1 MTEESNGDVGHRI
14 PLSRQRVVLTAVA
27 VADEVGV
34 EALTMRKVADR
45 LGVEAMSLYHHLSG
59 KSAMLDGMVDAVF
72 AEIDLPDPNAGWRA
86 GLRQRAE
93 SVRAALL
100 RHPWA
105 VGLVESRAHPGP
117 ATLRHH
123 DSAIGVLREAGF
135 SMPMTAHAVSVL
147 DSYIYGFVLQ
157 EINLPF
163 NSSGDIETVA
173 NDIRNA
179 MPVDEYPHLSAFITE
194 HALQPGYAYAD
205 EFTYGLDL
213 ILDGLTARMTHLA
226 SPDSR

>member
-1 MTEESNGDVGHRI
+1 MTDETNADAGHRI
-14 PLSRQRVVLTAVA
+14 PLTRQRVVLTAVA

-45 LGVEAMSLYHHLSG
+45 LDVEAMSLYHHVGG
-59 KSAMLDGMVDAVF
+59 KAAMLDGMVDAVF
-72 AEIDLPDPNAGWRA
+72 AEIDLPASAAGWRA

-123 DSAIGVLREAGF
+123 DSAIGLLREAGF
-135 SMPMTAHAVSVL
+135 SLTMTAHAVSVL
-147 DSYIYGFVLQ
+147 DSYVYGFVLQ

-163 NSSGDIETVA
+163 SGSGDIDTVA
-173 NDIRNA
+173 TDIQNA
-179 MPVDEYPHLSAFITE
+179 MPVGEYPHLAVFIAE
-194 HALQPGYAYAD
+194 HALRPGYAYAV

-213 ILDGLTARMTHLA
+213 ILDGLATRMAR
-226 SPDSR
+226 PDSEGR